1 MKQYNRGEKFDC
13 FSKLTD
19 FQAMTLSVV
28 VRENVKS
35 EYRIVLRNTSIYDVA
50 VKIVNPNES
59 PKLERYECLVLSN
72 KYTEVAILE
81 TPSKAA
87 LLKNKPVDIYA
98 RAIYPYNR
106 KNIRHW
112 IDGHVSYKPHHLV
125 QTLNFLADDA
135 EYSAKTVIKSK
146 SLTQSAG
153 PTRAEPT

>member
-1 MKQYNRGEKFDC
+1 
-13 FSKLTD
+13 
-19 FQAMTLSVV
+19 MTLSVV